1 MYKKLRELRIK
12 HNISGVEMA
21 KFLNITKASYS
32 KKELGSVKF
41 SLNEAKLI
49 SDKFNRSIEDI
60 FFENKV
66 SKIETNTV
74 VKVVVC

>member
-21 KFLNITKASYS
+21 KLLNITKASYS

-49 SDKFNRSIEDI
+49 SDKFNKSIEDI
-60 FFENKV
+60 FFENRV
-66 SKIETNTV
+66 SKMETSTF
-74 VKVVVC
+74 VKAVRC

>member
-1 MYKKLRELRIK
+1 MYIKLRELRLK
-12 HNISGVEMA
+12 HNISGIEMA
-21 KFLNITKASYS
+21 KLLDITKASYS

-49 SDKFNRSIEDI
+49 SDKFNVSIEDI

-66 SKIETNTV
+66 SKIETNKNL
-74 VKVVVC
+74 KVS